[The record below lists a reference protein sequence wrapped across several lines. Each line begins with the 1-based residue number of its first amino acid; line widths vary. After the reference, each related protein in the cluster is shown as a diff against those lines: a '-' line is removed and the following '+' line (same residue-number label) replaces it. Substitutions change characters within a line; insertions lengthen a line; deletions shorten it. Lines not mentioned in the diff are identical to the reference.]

1 MIKLAASLAIAAA
14 AVNGSVAIDPRAAPA
29 PAIFTAPAIRLPGF
43 AERLATMPLAAGPA
57 AWRAMPHDAAW
68 RAITASAAATRQAA
82 RWAYAGSLIAG
93 DRGPDA
99 IGVLDVMR
107 QDDPDL
113 VLVPA
118 WQRAWG
124 VAQAQAG
131 HLDIAKDALSHPALA
146 RDAETCLWRLRVLA
160 QGGAPRS
167 ALGQLAC
174 AMPALDARAGRARHP
189 FILAATTAGV
199 AAGRYRAA
207 LAWLDR
213 LPTDDPAANLLRGKA
228 ELALGHARRGRAR
241 LERLRRAGTPDQAA
255 DAELT
260 LIEAGVTMRTLPV
273 GAALRRLD
281 RLLLGWR
288 GGPIEEAALRLSM
301 RLGDSGGD
309 IARTMTA
316 GAILSRYFDLGAE
329 AGPFVAAL
337 QARLAALL
345 APSSRLPLDQAAGL
359 FWDFRDFAAGGLEGL
374 RLVETLVDR
383 LQAAGLYG
391 RAANLLQYRLGAT
404 ALDIEKGPL
413 SVRVA
418 SLRLLDGDP
427 QTAIR
432 TLRTTDDMPYPPAM
446 AGERRRVEAAALSLL
461 GKNEEALAVL
471 EDVPDAA
478 AIRAEIYW
486 RERDWAQLERA
497 GIVALPPS
505 GRLNEVGQAIVL
517 RHAIALAMLGHEDAL
532 ARLRARYAAGFAG
545 APTAAAFALLTG
557 PPGTVDPAAIAKAMG
572 ALPGASPAGAF
583 GELIDASRAA
593 MAGKPAA

>member
-1 MIKLAASLAIAAA
+1 MIKLAAGLAIAVV
-14 AVNGSVAIDPRAAPA
+14 AVDGPVAIDPHAIPA
-29 PAIFTAPAIRLPGF
+29 VAMRVPGF
-43 AERLATMPLAAGPA
+43 AERLGAMPLAAGPA
-57 AWRAMPHDAAW
+57 AWRAIPHDAAW
-68 RAITASAAATRQAA
+68 RAITVSNAANRQAA

-93 DRGPDA
+93 DRGPEA

-113 VLVPA
+113 VPVPA
-118 WQRAWG
+118 WQRARG
-124 VAQAQAG
+124 IAQAQAG
-131 HLDIAKDALSHPALA
+131 HLDTAIEAFSHPALA

-160 QGGAPRS
+160 QGHAARP

-174 AMPALDARAGRARHP
+174 AMSALDARSGRARYP

-199 AAGRYRAA
+199 ADGRYQAA
-207 LAWLDR
+207 LAWLGR
-213 LPTDDPAANLLRGKA
+213 LPKDDPAANLLRGKA
-228 ELALGHARRGRAR
+228 ELALGRAQGRPR
-241 LERLRRAGTPDQAA
+241 LERLMLSATPDQAA
-255 DAELT
+255 AAELT
-260 LIEAGVTMRTLPV
+260 LIEAGVTMRTLSAR
-273 GAALRRLD
+273 AASRRLD

-288 GGPIEEAALRLSM
+288 GGPIEEEALRLSM
-301 RLGDSGGD
+301 RLGDAGGD
-309 IARTMTA
+309 ITRTMTA

-329 AGPFVAAL
+329 AGPFVAGL
-337 QARLAALL
+337 QARLAALI

-374 RLVETLVDR
+374 RLVEALVDR

-391 RAANLLQYRLGAT
+391 RAANLLQYRLTAT
-404 ALDIEKGPL
+404 ALDVEKGPL

-427 QTAIR
+427 ETAIR
-432 TLRTTDDMPYPPAM
+432 TLRTTDDLPYPAAM

-461 GKNEEALAVL
+461 GKNSEALAVL
-471 EDVPDAA
+471 EDVPGAT

-486 RERDWAQLERA
+486 RARDWARLEQA
-497 GIVALPPS
+497 GMVALPSP

-532 ARLRARYAAGFAG
+532 ARLRARYATGFSGSPA
-545 APTAAAFALLTG
+545 AAAFAVLTG